1 MKAITPTH
9 YAVECNLNWLP
20 VPRNLN
26 QNTRS
31 SPARVNERA
40 SGDETRAI
48 YSTEY
53 EFASCRNAKDQRLP
67 AGPAINVIVISESWN
82 ATD

>member
-48 YSTEY
+48 YIAPST
-53 EFASCRNAKDQRLP
+53 SLLPVGMPKIKDFLP
-67 AGPAINVIVISESWN
+67 DPL
-82 ATD
+82 